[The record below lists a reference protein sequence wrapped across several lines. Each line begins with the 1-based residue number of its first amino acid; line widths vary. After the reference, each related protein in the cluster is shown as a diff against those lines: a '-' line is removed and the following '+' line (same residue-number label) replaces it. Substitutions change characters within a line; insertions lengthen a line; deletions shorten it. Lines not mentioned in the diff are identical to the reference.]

1 MTALELVTLVSK
13 YKLLLLLLPLLLS
26 ILSLELLSLPQAD
39 LYHLE
44 QDLLHLLNLAQGL
57 LHFVLRIGLCHRA
70 DQCHLSFPMNRECPP
85 PGGPEVSDSS
95 PSATRP
101 ASTEFSPFPNTS
113 WTGN

>member
-44 QDLLHLLNLAQGL
+44 QDLLHLLNLA
-57 LHFVLRIGLCHRA
+57 
-70 DQCHLSFPMNRECPP
+70 
-85 PGGPEVSDSS
+85 
-95 PSATRP
+95 
-101 ASTEFSPFPNTS
+101 
-113 WTGN
+113 

>member
-39 LYHLE
+39 VYHLE

-57 LHFVLRIGLCHRA
+57 LHCVLL
-70 DQCHLSFPMNRECPP
+70 LKPP
-85 PGGPEVSDSS
+85 PQSS
-95 PSATRP
+95 PGLHQVL
-101 ASTEFSPFPNTS
+101 ELFFS
-113 WTGN
+113 